1 MRCSACLDHLYR
13 RFMYGT
19 WWSCFS
25 AASRK
30 KKHETKGT
38 RRLDMTKSAP
48 TYFIDMA
55 KGDNGLVGGCDG

>member
-1 MRCSACLDHLYR
+1 MVRGGVVSPQQAE
-13 RFMYGT
+13 
-19 WWSCFS
+19 
-25 AASRK
+25 